1 MKRRKL
7 TSTKLMRVSITLL
20 SALLVFA
27 PMEAVTTNV
36 SASEVQQQASL
47 TASPW
52 VSTQVY
58 VGGNEVSYN
67 NNVYRAKWWTQGDVP
82 GTGDPSSSPWLLLGP
97 DTGGVEDLI
106 PPTAPT
112 NLVSTG
118 QTADTITLSWG
129 AATDNIAVAG
139 YDIYR
144 NEIKVGSSANASTLT
159 YTDTGL
165 QQDTAYTYYVKAR
178 DAKNNTTASQAISV
192 RTTLGELAPG
202 QSRVLTDQQIISSW
216 GGIDPQF
223 SPTNAVAAVQ
233 SALPQSEYEALF
245 PMRIGSSAWHTF
257 AADKPYYKP
266 GQTDYYSYNNLIAA
280 VTDVANIKYK
290 LEYRQGATWNTRVFR
305 LDKTTKKET
314 LIMQNADFNASWNLS
329 VPIISKT
336 VDFGSFIKEGST
348 VDRKRELAAF
358 LANIA
363 HETGGG
369 WATAPGGELS
379 WGLYWNEEV
388 GYINS
393 TNIGYVQ
400 SDTNFP
406 PVAGKSYHG
415 RGPIQ
420 LSWNYNYGLISGI
433 IYGTKDTLLQQPE
446 LITSEGKLGFMTA
459 MLFWMTPQPPKPSA
473 HDVMV
478 GNWTPSAAEISKGL
492 TPPGFGVTIMI
503 INGSFEGNKDE
514 TDYRVG
520 RRVGHYRDITTK
532 MGVNITGEKL
542 NTLGMSPF

>member
-1 MKRRKL
+1 MKRKL
-7 TSTKLMRVSITLL
+7 TSIKLMRVCITLL
-20 SALLVFA
+20 SALLVLT
-27 PMEAVTTNV
+27 PMEAFTKLI
-36 SASEVQQQASL
+36 SANELQEQASL

-58 VGGNEVSYN
+58 LGGNEVSYN

-118 QTADTITLSWG
+118 QTANTITLTWN
-129 AATDNIAVAG
+129 AATDNIAVTG

-144 NEIKVGSSANASTLT
+144 NETKVGSSVNASTLT

-165 QQDTAYTYYVKAR
+165 QQDTPYSYYVKAK
-178 DAKNNTTASQAISV
+178 DGKNNTTASSTISV
-192 RTTLGELAPG
+192 RTTLGELNAG
-202 QSRVLTDQQIISSW
+202 QSRVLTDPQITSLW

-223 SPTNAVAAVQ
+223 SPANAVAAVQ
-233 SALPQSEYEALF
+233 NALPLSEYEALF
-245 PMRIGSSAWHTF
+245 PMRIGSAEWHTF
-257 AADKPYYKP
+257 AVDKPYYKQ
-266 GQTDYYSYNNLIAA
+266 GQTDYYSYSNLIAA

-290 LEYRQGATWNTRVFR
+290 LEYREGATWNNRVFR
-305 LDKTTKKET
+305 LDKTTKTET
-314 LIMQNADFNASWNLS
+314 LISQNADFNASWNLT

-336 VDFGSFIKEGST
+336 VDFGSFIKEGSAEN
-348 VDRKRELAAF
+348 RKRELAAF

-369 WATAPGGELS
+369 WATAPGGELR
-379 WGLYWNEEV
+379 WGLFWNEEV

-400 SDTNFP
+400 SHADFP
-406 PVAGKSYHG
+406 PVSGKSYHG

-446 LITSEGKLGFMTA
+446 LITNDGKLGFMTA

-473 HDVMV
+473 HDVIV
-478 GNWTPSAAEISKGL
+478 GNWTPSATDISKGL
-492 TPPGFGVTIMI
+492 TPAGFGITIMI

-532 MGVNITGEKL
+532 MGVDITGEKL

>member
-1 MKRRKL
+1 MKRKL
-7 TSTKLMRVSITLL
+7 TSIKLMRVCITLL
-20 SALLVFA
+20 SALLVLT
-27 PMEAVTTNV
+27 PMEAFTKSI
-36 SASEVQQQASL
+36 SANELQEQASL

-58 VGGNEVSYN
+58 LGGNEVSYN
-67 NNVYRAKWWTQGDVP
+67 NSVYRAKWWTQGDVP
-82 GTGDPSSSPWLLLGP
+82 GSGDPSSSPWLLLGP

-118 QTADTITLSWG
+118 QTANTITLIWD
-129 AATDNIAVAG
+129 AATDNIAVTG

-144 NEIKVGSSANASTLT
+144 NETKVGSSANASTLT

-165 QQDTAYTYYVKAR
+165 QQDTPYSYFVKAR
-178 DAKNNTTASQAISV
+178 DGKNNTTASSSISV
-192 RTTLGELAPG
+192 RTTLGELNAG
-202 QSRVLTDQQIISSW
+202 QSRVLTDPQVTSLW

-223 SPTNAVAAVQ
+223 SPANAVAAVQ
-233 SALPQSEYEALF
+233 SALPKSEYEALF
-245 PMRIGSSAWHTF
+245 PMRIGSTEWHTF
-257 AADKPYYKP
+257 AADKPYYKQ
-266 GQTDYYSYNNLIAA
+266 GQADYYSYSNLIAA

-290 LEYRQGATWNTRVFR
+290 LEYREGATWNNRVFR
-305 LDKTTKKET
+305 LDKTTKTET
-314 LIMQNADFNASWNLS
+314 LIYQNADFNASWNLT

-336 VDFGSFIKEGST
+336 VDFGSFIKEGSAEN
-348 VDRKRELAAF
+348 RKRELAAF

-369 WATAPGGELS
+369 WATAPGGELR
-379 WGLYWNEEV
+379 WGLFWNEEV

-400 SDTNFP
+400 SHADFP
-406 PVAGKSYHG
+406 PVSGKSYHG

-446 LITSEGKLGFMTA
+446 LITNDGKLGFMTA

-473 HDVMV
+473 HDVIV
-478 GNWTPSAAEISKGL
+478 GNWTPSATDISKGL
-492 TPPGFGVTIMI
+492 TPAGFGITIMI

-532 MGVNITGEKL
+532 MGVDITGEKL